1 MVLGVAPRNNGSCFL
16 VQVFETKLL
25 CEPLA
30 SILVSKAVC
39 IVFGMITFC

>member
-16 VQVFETKLL
+16 VQLFETKLL

-30 SILVSKAVC
+30 SISLPKLSVLCSA
-39 IVFGMITFC
+39 